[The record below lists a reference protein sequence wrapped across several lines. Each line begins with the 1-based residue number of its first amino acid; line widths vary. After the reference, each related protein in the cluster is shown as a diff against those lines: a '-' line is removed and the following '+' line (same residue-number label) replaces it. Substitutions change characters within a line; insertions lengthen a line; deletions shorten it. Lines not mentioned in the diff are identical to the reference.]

1 MSGRRRYER
10 FQPAQ
15 PWDGRL
21 RVLRDVVLQV
31 EPGGSLLAVGHAPGV
46 AGEALHLDV
55 TADDQRLE
63 LNVEVVESRPVI
75 IDGGVRHRMRLR
87 VLGTPST
94 PARGSALDA

>member
-1 MSGRRRYER
+1 MSGRRRYDR
-10 FQPAQ
+10 FQPAG
-15 PWDGRL
+15 PWEGRL

-31 EPGGSLLAVGHAPGV
+31 EPGGLLAVGHAPGV

>member
-1 MSGRRRYER
+1 MSGRRRYDR
-10 FQPAQ
+10 FQPGG
-15 PWDGRL
+15 PWEGRL

-55 TADDQRLE
+55 
-63 LNVEVVESRPVI
+63 VESRPVI